1 MTAVTSLP
9 LAPGALPLLGHAV
22 PLVRR
27 PLDFVSS
34 LPTHGGLVRIRMG
47 TRSVVMVCDPALTRQ
62 VLLND
67 SIFDKGGPLF
77 ERGREVAGNGLL
89 SCPHDMH
96 RRQRRLCQ
104 PAFHADRFPGYNVAF
119 ADLAED
125 LAKSWHDRQVV
136 DVTEAL
142 TRLTAVVAVETMFA
156 RTLPAQVASQILD
169 DFITLSEGI
178 FRRAVTP
185 ATLNRLPVPA
195 NRRYRRALDRLKST
209 VFEIITARRAATT
222 DHGDLLSSLA
232 NAVDPDSKGGRY
244 SLSDEELVNQVII
257 FLYAGSDTTAA
268 AVSWSLHLLAQ
279 RTDLDIL
286 LYEEARKA
294 LRDTPLVLVDPTAL
308 EMTNRVLLESLRM
321 YPPAWMTTRTV
332 ASDTELG
339 GVVLPAGTT
348 VGYSPYL
355 IHRLPELY
363 KEPDTFEPDRW
374 LSPPADRSA
383 YIPFGAGARKC
394 IGDRF
399 GMAQAALILTAIISR
414 WRLIPAHTRPV
425 RAAAKVTLMPKG
437 LHMRVLARERPY

>member
-1 MTAVTSLP
+1 MTVVASLP

-34 LPTHGGLVRIRMG
+34 LPAHGGLVRIRMG
-47 TRSVVMVCDPALTRQ
+47 TRSVVMVCDPQLTRQ

-67 SIFDKGGPLF
+67 SVFDKGGPLF
-77 ERGREVAGNGLL
+77 ERGREVAGNSLL

-104 PAFHADRFPGYNVAF
+104 PAFHTDRFPGYNVAF
-119 ADLAED
+119 ADLAEN
-125 LAKSWHDRQVV
+125 LAKSWQDRQIV

-142 TRLTAVVAVETMFA
+142 TRLTAEVAVETMFA
-156 RTLPAQVASQILD
+156 RSLPPSIASQILD
-169 DFITLSEGI
+169 DFIILSEGI

-185 ATLNRLPVPA
+185 STLNRLPVPA
-195 NRRYRRALDRLKST
+195 NRRYRRALTRLKST
-209 VFEIITARRAATT
+209 VFEIIAARRSATT

-244 SLSDEELVNQVII
+244 SLSDEELVDQVII

-268 AVSWSLHLLAQ
+268 AVAWALHLLAQ

-294 LRDTPLVLVDPTAL
+294 LRDTPLVLVDPGSL
-308 EMTNRVLLESLRM
+308 EMANRVLAESLRM
-321 YPPAWMTTRTV
+321 YPPAWLTTRTV

-339 GVVLPAGTT
+339 GVVLPAGTI

-355 IHRLPELY
+355 VHRLPDLY
-363 KEPDTFEPDRW
+363 KEPDTFDPDRW

-414 WRLIPAHTRPV
+414 WRLIPAGGRPV